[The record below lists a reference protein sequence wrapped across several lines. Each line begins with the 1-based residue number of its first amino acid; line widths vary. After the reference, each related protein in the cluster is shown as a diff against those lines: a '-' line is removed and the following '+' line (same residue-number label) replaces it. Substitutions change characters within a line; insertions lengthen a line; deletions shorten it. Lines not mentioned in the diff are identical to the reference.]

1 MYLTDMAME
10 IELARNM
17 VYKAAWLKDN
27 NKPFRKEAVFAK
39 LFASEMAVR
48 TSNQAIQIHG
58 GYGYMKEYHVE
69 RYLRDAKLM
78 EIGEGTSEIQRIVI
92 SRQLLA

>member
-27 NKPFRKEAVFAK
+27 NKPFRKEAAYAK

-78 EIGEGTSEIQRIVI
+78 EIGEGTSETQRIVI